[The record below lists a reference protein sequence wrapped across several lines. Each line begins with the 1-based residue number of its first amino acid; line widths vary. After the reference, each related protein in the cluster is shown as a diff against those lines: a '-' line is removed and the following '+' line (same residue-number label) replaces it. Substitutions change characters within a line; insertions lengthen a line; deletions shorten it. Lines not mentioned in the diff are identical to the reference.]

1 MGVYRREGSSY
12 LWISYTHEGRRYFES
27 AETADHRAAS
37 RVLADRRRNGP
48 PPERVAPEVLTVRRY
63 FDAWIAR
70 RVEAG
75 VRTAHDERVRLE
87 RFVLPTLGER
97 ALVEVTRSQVRDV
110 IAAVS
115 KSTSSATGKLLAPR
129 TVLHVYAALRL
140 LFADALTDELI
151 TSSPCTLKTR
161 KGELPLKRDADPRWR
176 SSSIYTRAEAASL
189 ISDERLPLDRRVYYA
204 LGLLAGMRSSEIA
217 GVRWRDYD
225 AAAEPLGRLLVAS
238 QADED
243 DATGDRETKTL
254 AVRDVPV
261 HPTLAQLL
269 EQWRRH
275 GFPLLFGRHPRPDD
289 WIVPS
294 RADVLAHRSK
304 KMLERLKEDLE
315 RLGLRTAG
323 RGRHAMRATFITLAQ
338 VDGARREILE
348 AVTHAGR
355 GDVVSGYSRWPWE
368 AICAEV
374 AKLRVELEERAP
386 VVAIGNAGKSNG
398 ISPDR
403 DSVRDTLSIGAAFA
417 RETKRG
423 GRDSKRSPDEERQG
437 IQRTHGDKAGSR
449 GPKNAGNAPHEVQRV
464 TPVTT
469 PNEET
474 LREAIAELR
483 RTGRGKLADALEAT
497 IPTKRRAAS
506 R

>member
-48 PPERVAPEVLTVRRY
+48 PPERIAPEVLTVRRY

-87 RFVLPTLGER
+87 RFVLPVLGDR
-97 ALVEVTRSQVRDV
+97 PLGEVTRAEVRDV

-115 KSTSSATGKLLAPR
+115 RSKSKATGKALAPR
-129 TVLHVYAALRL
+129 SVLHVYGALRL

-151 TSSPCTLKTR
+151 TSSPCSLKTR

-176 SSSIYTRAEAASL
+176 SSSIYTRPEATTL
-189 ISDERLPLDRRVYYA
+189 ISDDRIPLDRRVYYA
-204 LGLLAGMRSSEIA
+204 LGLLAGLRSSEIA
-217 GVRWRDYD
+217 GVRWRDLD
-225 AAAEPLGRLLVAS
+225 ADAQPLGRLLVAS

-243 DATGDRETKTL
+243 DVTGDRETKTL
-254 AVRDVPV
+254 AVREVPV
-261 HPTLAQLL
+261 HPTLDELL

-294 RADVLAHRSK
+294 RADVSMHRSK
-304 KMLERLKEDLE
+304 KMLERLKDDLE
-315 RLGLRTAG
+315 RLELRTAG

-355 GDVVSGYSRWPWE
+355 GDVVSGYSRWPWD
-368 AICAEV
+368 ALCAEV

-403 DSVRDTLSIGAAFA
+403 DSARDTLSIGAAFA
-417 RETKRG
+417 RQTKRG

-437 IQRTHGDKAGSR
+437 ITRTDVDKATHR
-449 GPKNAGNAPHEVQRV
+449 GPRNAGDAPHEVQRV
-464 TPVTT
+464 TPVTVPDAAT
-469 PNEET
+469 V
-474 LREAIAELR
+474 RAAVDELR
-483 RTGRGKLADALEAT
+483 RTGRHDLADALEAT
-497 IPTKRRAAS
+497 LPTKRRAS
-506 R
+506 TR